1 MKKLVFI
8 EEEVLVRLMEGK
20 RVKGA
25 MFRDK
30 WTGVINFIAY
40 NCMAKKRVKD
50 VLIKKTP
57 WGWVKGSV
65 ERNKRYTSLPN
76 DITLE
81 EQLEILD
88 QENEMAKRALIESY
102 IIECV

>member
-1 MKKLVFI
+1 MKKLI
-8 EEEVLVRLMEGK
+8 LIDEEVLVRLMEGK
-20 RVKGA
+20 HVEGSL
-25 MFRDK
+25 FRDK
-30 WTGVINFIAY
+30 WTGIITFNAY
-40 NCMAKKRVKD
+40 KRLQKKRAKD

-57 WGWVKGSV
+57 WGWVKASV
-65 ERNKRYTSLPN
+65 ARKKRFTSVPN

-81 EQLEILD
+81 EQLEIMD

>member
-1 MKKLVFI
+1 MRKLVFI

-20 RVKGA
+20 HVEGSLH
-25 MFRDK
+25 RDK
-30 WTGVINFIAY
+30 WTGIITFNAY
-40 NCMAKKRVKD
+40 KRLLKKRAKD

-76 DITLE
+76 ELTLE